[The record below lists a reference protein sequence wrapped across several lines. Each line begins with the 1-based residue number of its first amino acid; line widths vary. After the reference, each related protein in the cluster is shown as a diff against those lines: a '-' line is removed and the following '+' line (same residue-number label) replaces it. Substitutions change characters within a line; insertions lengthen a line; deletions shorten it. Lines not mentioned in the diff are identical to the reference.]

1 MLVYLIRHG
10 ETDLNKKKILQG
22 QSDFELN
29 DYGRELAKVTG
40 AALKHIRFDKAYTSP
55 LKRAKETA
63 QLFLAEN
70 ENELPKLQEEKLIQ
84 EISFG
89 DYEGYCYGKDGFN
102 VPNQNFRYFFEA
114 PEKYPTP
121 PNGEGFTDVVK
132 RTGEFWEE
140 LIANSDNA
148 NKTIFLSTHGCAL
161 KAILMNI
168 KKQELKDFWGEG
180 VHKNCAVTV
189 VEVKNG
195 VATILEDGKIYYK

>member
-29 DYGRELAKVTG
+29 NYGRELAKVTG

-89 DYEGYCYGKDGFN
+89 DYEGYCYGKE
-102 VPNQNFRYFFEA
+102 EA
-114 PEKYPTP
+114 DFGAAFCRARQRVACQALLEL
-121 PNGEGFTDVVK
+121 ER
-132 RTGEFWEE
+132 RTG
-140 LIANSDNA
+140 
-148 NKTIFLSTHGCAL
+148 KG
-161 KAILMNI
+161 
-168 KKQELKDFWGEG
+168 
-180 VHKNCAVTV
+180 
-189 VEVKNG
+189 
-195 VATILEDGKIYYK
+195 